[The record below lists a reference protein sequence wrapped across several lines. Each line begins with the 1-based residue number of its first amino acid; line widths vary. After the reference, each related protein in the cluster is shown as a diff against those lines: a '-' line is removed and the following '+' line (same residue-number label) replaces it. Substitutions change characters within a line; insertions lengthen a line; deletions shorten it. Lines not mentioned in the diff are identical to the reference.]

1 MIKTKVLLKDGT
13 TEDINVYTYKDY
25 HKIPLKPYKFIKSKS
40 KKRPSVLIKAVSL
53 DTETSH
59 NHNEDEPIGWI
70 YQWAFKFDGLYVGG
84 RTPSQ
89 LITALDYL
97 IAFYMCDDKHKI
109 VIYIHN
115 ASYDLTYLVDILIR
129 YYGEPSNM
137 LATDVNKYISIEFE
151 KFIVRDSWV
160 LSNRSLDKWSKDLNT
175 TYRKAVGSIDYQRI
189 IYQDT
194 RLPNND
200 WYYQCSDVATLDDCI
215 TQELKA
221 GYTLQTIPLT
231 STGFVREYC
240 RKQFHKD
247 NKNWR
252 QFQDTKLDELV
263 YKDLTFAYMGAI
275 THGNNDYM
283 GELLEH
289 IKGKHRDVR
298 SFYPSTMRLDD
309 YPIGRWTKLYNYTDS
324 KRKISVDR
332 VREYMATDCL
342 LISFF
347 IKDIT
352 LLKGITCPILQVNK
366 CLQFKDETTTFIK
379 DNGKVVKMTGKT
391 FLTLTDLDFEIM
403 LRQYHIEKLFITRVY
418 GSKKGKLPE
427 WLTNS
432 IDRFMYDKTKYKNEV
447 KRLEKLGDIDALA
460 DAEISLIKSKNRLN
474 GIYGCTATNPVRTNY
489 VYDSESREWD
499 SVIPDIPTALEKF
512 YKSRNNFMPFQYG
525 VWVTAHCRR
534 RIIEHI
540 ERVGYDKFIYT
551 DTDSL
556 FYLADEETELAFD
569 KFNNDN
575 LVICK
580 ELGAYVEVDGK
591 IVEYMTF
598 DDEGENITD
607 FKFLHTKCYG
617 YCVDNNPDS
626 LKIIIA
632 GVPKYWKED
641 LELPPKERRTREREL
656 GSLDNLADGKVFT
669 HCGGTRAIYTDTEP
683 QTMTINGHI
692 LEVAR
697 ACIIS
702 DTTKTLRELNDV
714 LVYYEE
720 DIN

>member
-1 MIKTKVLLKDGT
+1 MIKSRVLLRDNT
-13 TEDINVYTYKDY
+13 TEDINVYTPYDY
-25 HKIPLKPYKFIKSKS
+25 DTIPLNPYKFIKSKS
-40 KKRPSVLIKAVSL
+40 KKRPSVLIKAISL

-59 NHNEDEPIGWI
+59 NHDELCPRGWV
-70 YQWAFKFDGLYVGG
+70 YQWAFKFDNIYVGG
-84 RTPSQ
+84 RRPSE
-89 LITALDYL
+89 LLRALDKL
-97 IAFYMCDDKHKI
+97 LTFYKCDDKHKI

-115 ASYDLTYLVDILIR
+115 ASYDLTYLVDIFIEH
-129 YYGEPSNM
+129 YGEPTNM

-175 TYRKAVGSIDYQRI
+175 TYRKAVGSIDYQFIRF
-189 IYQDT
+189 QDSK
-194 RLPNND
+194 LEPND
-200 WYYQCSDVATLDDCI
+200 WYYQCSDVATLDDCVR
-215 TQELKA
+215 QELKA

-252 QFQDTKLDELV
+252 QFQDTKLDENV

-283 GELLEH
+283 GELLEN
-289 IKGKHRDVR
+289 INMGHRDVR

-324 KRKISVDR
+324 RTPCTVNKIRKWER
-332 VREYMATDCL
+332 TDCL

-352 LLKGITCPILQVNK
+352 LLRGITCPILQVNK
-366 CLQFKDETTTFIK
+366 CLIYKDETTTFIK

-403 LRQYHIEKLFITRVY
+403 LKQYHIDKLMITRVY

-447 KRLEKLGDIDALA
+447 KRLEQLGDIDALA
-460 DAEISLIKSKNRLN
+460 DANINLMKSKNRLN
-474 GIYGCTATNPVRTNY
+474 GIYGCTATNPVRTSY

-499 SVIPDIPTALEKF
+499 SITPDISTALEKF

-540 ERVGYDKFIYT
+540 ERVGYDRYVYT

-556 FYLADEETELAFD
+556 FYLKDEETELAFD
-569 KFNNDN
+569 KFNSDN
-575 LVICK
+575 LAICK

-591 IVEYMTF
+591 VVEYMTF
-598 DDEGENITD
+598 EDEEENITD

-617 YCVDNNPDS
+617 YCVDNDPNS
-626 LKIIIA
+626 LKITIA
-632 GVPKYWKED
+632 GVPKYYKED
-641 LELPPKERRTREREL
+641 LELPPKERRTRETEL
-656 GSLDNLADGKVFT
+656 GTLDNLADGKVFT
-669 HCGGTRAIYTDTEP
+669 HCGGTRAIYTDERPRTVVIKGHKTE
-683 QTMTINGHI
+683 I
-692 LEVAR
+692 AR

-714 LVYYEE
+714 LVYYE
-720 DIN
+720 DIE